1 MNNKNLE
8 NKKNPLDIV
17 LYIVSILLIIS
28 MVWIGFSYIEV
39 LSKNLQ
45 DGAEY
50 TSFNFFKV
58 ILLIS
63 GK

>member
-28 MVWIGFSYIEV
+28 MVWIGFSCFEV
-39 LSKNLQ
+39 FFKNLQ
-45 DGAEY
+45 HGAEY